1 MKITV
6 DIDCTPEEA
15 RAFMGLPD
23 VRLLQESMM
32 REVETQM
39 SQSLQAM
46 GPEQLMKTWMPAAI
60 QGLEQLQRFW
70 SQIAAA
76 SMSGNVSS
84 DPTKK

>member
-70 SQIAAA
+70 GQIAAA
-76 SMSGNVSS
+76 SVPGGTSS